1 MTQSQRATTPAPVRV
16 MLIALSEAVAGSL
29 REVGAGAVEVTVSAR
44 PAESVRRFDQ
54 ESPDAVLLGVGADPE
69 QASLLLQALRDRP
82 LGVLV
87 PVLLLDLGES
97 SNHALTTPE
106 GAAKAGADRYLPPN
120 TPPHLILRAMGEL
133 LGVSLRLVGLSSD
146 PRGERVELDSAE
158 APTRRQRP
166 PFAPTVEREPAVPPP
181 SYPNIEP
188 PSRPA
193 GQRPSVGRFEAEREL
208 DPTLAPAE
216 SRPQPYAPQTL
227 RTPSTPPPPRYMQQ
241 RKPPTQ
247 EVTAEVI
254 RLKLRQVRHEDYFSI
269 LDLRKSAELHQVE
282 QSYHGLRR
290 RFEPVHV
297 PAPLADRHHAELRE
311 ICDALEDAFA
321 VLSDPGVRD
330 AYLRALLQI
339 PDHM

>member
-1 MTQSQRATTPAPVRV
+1 MTQSHRAPTPAPVRV
-16 MLIALSEAVAGSL
+16 MLIALSEAVAGPL

-54 ESPDAVLLGVGADPE
+54 ESPDAVLLGVGSDPE
-69 QASLLLQALRDRP
+69 QAALLLQALRDRP

-87 PVLLLDLGES
+87 PVLLLDLGEA

-106 GAAKAGADRYLPPN
+106 GAAKAGADRYLPPH

-133 LGVSLRLVGLSSD
+133 LGVSLRLAGLPAD
-146 PRGERVELDSAE
+146 ARGVDSAE

-166 PFAPTVEREPAVPPP
+166 PFAPTVEKEPAVPPVSHP
-181 SYPNIEP
+181 RSE
-188 PSRPA
+188 A
-193 GQRPSVGRFEAEREL
+193 LGGQRPSVGRFEAERE
-208 DPTLAPAE
+208 PIPGPE
-216 SRPQPYAPQTL
+216 PRPQPYAPQTL
-227 RTPSTPPPPRYMQQ
+227 HTPSTPPPPRYMQP

-269 LDLRKSAELHQVE
+269 LDLRKSAEVHQVE

-321 VLSDPGVRD
+321 VLSDPTARD